1 MIKLLYII
9 IIAIAVLVIA
19 TMLFMQQA
27 SFGKNPTGERLER
40 IKKSKNYR
48 DGAFQ
53 NIHNTPNFGEG
64 YNFWKILKMYFS
76 KGPTSPEKIIP
87 TKQLSFDTTDV
98 NNVRITWLGH
108 STYLIQVDGKTILVD
123 PIIVGNISPVS
134 FFGKA
139 YPMEHPYTLADLPSI
154 DYLLITHD
162 HYDHLSYQT
171 ILALKDKVKHI
182 YTSLGVGSHLEYWG
196 VPSSKI
202 TELDWDESTSIV
214 DSLHLTALPAR
225 HFSGR
230 GFTRNQTLWSSFVL
244 KTKNKNI
251 YIGGDSGYDD
261 HFKNIGEK
269 FGPFDITILEC
280 GQYNPAWGYIHMQPE
295 EVAQAAKDLN
305 TRLLL
310 PVHWA
315 KYTLALHPWNE
326 PILRVTKA
334 AKEKN
339 IPITTPM
346 IGETIVLDSVLPNS
360 DWYLD

>member
-1 MIKLLYII
+1 MKILYII
-9 IIAIAVLVIA
+9 IGLIAILTIA
-19 TMLFMQQA
+19 TFLFMQQA
-27 SFGKNPTGERLER
+27 SFGKNPSGERLER

-87 TKQLSFDTTDV
+87 SKKLNFE
-98 NNVRITWLGH
+98 NVDSNDFNITWLGH
-108 STYLIQVDGKTILVD
+108 SSYIIQTDGKTIVID
-123 PIIVGNISPVS
+123 PVIVGNASPVS
-134 FFGKA
+134 FFGKS
-139 YPMEHPYTLADLPSI
+139 YPISNPYKLSDLPKI
-154 DYLLITHD
+154 DYLIITHD
-162 HYDHLSYQT
+162 HYDHLDYKT
-171 ILALKDKVKHI
+171 IVELKDEVEHI

-196 VPSSKI
+196 VPNSMI
-202 TELDWDESTSIV
+202 TELDWTESANINEEIR
-214 DSLHLTALPAR
+214 LTACSAR

-261 HFKNIGEK
+261 HFKKIGSE
-269 FGPFDITILEC
+269 FGPFDLAILEC
-280 GQYNPAWGYIHMQPE
+280 GQYNPAWGYIHMLPN
-295 EVAQAAKDLN
+295 EVAQAAEDLGAK
-305 TRLLL
+305 LLM

-315 KYTLALHPWNE
+315 KFTLALHTWND
-326 PILRVTKA
+326 PIIQVSKY

-339 IPITTPM
+339 IAITTPM
-346 IGETIVLDSVLPNS
+346 IGETLILDKVIPNS
-360 DWYLD
+360 IWWN

>member
-1 MIKLLYII
+1 MIKILYIL
-9 IIAIAVLVIA
+9 IIAIAVLVVA
-19 TMLFMQQA
+19 TLLFMQQA
-27 SFGKNPTGERLER
+27 TFGKNPSGARLER
-40 IKKSKNYR
+40 IKKSKNYH

-53 NIHNTPNFGEG
+53 NLHNTPNFGEG
-64 YNFWKILKMYFS
+64 YNFWKILKLYFS
-76 KGPTSPEKIIP
+76 KGPTTPDHILPSK
-87 TKQLSFDTTDV
+87 KLSFDTTNV
-98 NNVRITWLGH
+98 NDYKVTWLGH

-134 FFGKA
+134 FFGKS
-139 YPMEHPYTLADLPSI
+139 YPIEHPYQLSDLPNI

-162 HYDHLSYQT
+162 HFDHLSYAT

-196 VPSSKI
+196 VSPENI
-202 TELDWDESTSIV
+202 TELDWEESATII
-214 DSLHLTALPAR
+214 DSLEITAQPAR

-230 GFTRNQTLWSSFVL
+230 TFTRNQTLWSSFIL
-244 KTKNKNI
+244 KSKHKKI

-261 HFKNIGEK
+261 HFKKIGEK

-305 TRLLL
+305 TKLLL

-326 PILRVTKA
+326 PILRITKA
-334 AKEKN
+334 ANEMN
-339 IPITTPM
+339 VPITTPM
-346 IGETIVLDSVLPNS
+346 IGETVVLDSVVPKS
-360 DWYLD
+360 QWYLN